1 MDKPIT
7 VARIEFIDKLVELV
21 NNSGLPSFVIMPVLD
36 DALREMKRIT
46 DEQYRND
53 FIEWNES
60 QKKEEAE
67 EADDGRIP
75 DDQGT

>member
-7 VARIEFIDKLVELV
+7 VARVEFIDKLVELV

-60 QKKEEAE
+60 QKAAGAEAN
-67 EADDGRIP
+67 DGRIP